1 MNVIASFPAAAEAGF
16 YRSLGWRRSL
26 IRDRGSR
33 VIVGEASDA
42 RIGREPQPARRTR
55 LVHTSPH
62 WCTIAPRIIGE
73 NRTMAGR
80 GKSVRTSV
88 LLPEETH
95 SRLQDLATANDVSA
109 AWVIRQAI
117 LRFLD
122 EHSGQVALP
131 LRRRAEELAKSQ

>member
-1 MNVIASFPAAAEAGF
+1 
-16 YRSLGWRRSL
+16 
-26 IRDRGSR
+26 
-33 VIVGEASDA
+33 
-42 RIGREPQPARRTR
+42 
-55 LVHTSPH
+55 
-62 WCTIAPRIIGE
+62 
-73 NRTMAGR
+73 MAGR